1 MTSTVADNTP
11 ILIGVGETSERIGSP
26 DYRQLSPTDLAA
38 GAAKAAC
45 EDALDLASLASG
57 IDAIFAIRTVADS
70 APAPMRAQRAP
81 FGGPDNV
88 PAAVARRL
96 GASPRVLVYS
106 PACGDEPQKLLGEAC
121 ERLHAGELKMV
132 LLCGGEAASTQRAAQ
147 AAKEVLDWREHD
159 EQALDDRHWNVGAMR
174 TRYMNDHKMIFP
186 TAVYPL
192 LENARRRR
200 LGLDRQA
207 YALEMG
213 RLLAPFTEVA
223 ARNPHSSSPRTWTA
237 EQIAT
242 ISADNRMI
250 ADPHPISVVARDQVN
265 QGAAVLLT
273 TVGNARALGI
283 AEAKWVYLHG
293 YSAVD
298 ERHVLERQDLG
309 RSEAMALAYE
319 KALAEAGTTIEN
331 IRHLDIYSC
340 FPIAVFAAT
349 DALGL
354 KADDPRGLT
363 LTGGLA
369 HFGGPGNNYSMHAI
383 ATLVRR
389 LRADPGSLGLI
400 GANGGFMSTHA
411 VGVYSTTPRP
421 WKTCDS
427 GPLQREVDALPA
439 PALAAH
445 AEGWARIETYT
456 VLHSKQ
462 GPTDVIAVGRLE
474 GTGERFAAVATEADA
489 ATLAYFAANDG
500 LDQRIWVRH
509 YQGQNRFALNAAE
522 LDKVV
527 PPRSDVLRPAYEFV
541 QVERRGPVLEIT
553 INRPDTNNALTPE
566 GNDELEQIF
575 DAYEADDSLWV
586 AILTGAGSKAFCTG
600 NDLKASSTGRRMWM
614 PRTGFGGLTARPD
627 RVKPVIAAVNGYA
640 MGGGFEIALAC
651 DLIVAD
657 ESAQFALSEV
667 KVGLIAG
674 AGGLQRL
681 TRQIPY
687 KQAMEMILTGRRVPA
702 AEGKALGFV
711 NRVAPAGTALDAARV
726 LADELLEA
734 SPTSI
739 RGSKALLNDQARF
752 AATDDAVRQA
762 YKAIDR
768 VVNSEDRIEGITAFV
783 QKRKPQWKNR

>member
-1 MTSTVADNTP
+1 MTHTVPDNTP
-11 ILIGVGETSERIGSP
+11 ILVGVGQASERIGTPS
-26 DYRQLSPTDLAA
+26 YRQLSPTDLTAE
-38 GAAKAAC
+38 AAKSAC
-45 EDALDLASLASG
+45 DDALTLGKLASH
-57 IDAIFAIRTVADS
+57 IDAIYAVRTVADS

-81 FGGPDNV
+81 FGGPNNV
-88 PAAVARRL
+88 PAAVAQRM
-96 GASPRVLVYS
+96 GASPSLMVYS
-106 PACGDEPQKLLGEAC
+106 PACGDEPQKLVGEAC
-121 ERLHAGELKMV
+121 ERLHSGELKMV

-147 AAKEVLDWREHD
+147 AAKETLDWTEHH
-159 EQALDDRHWNVGAMR
+159 EHTLDDRHWNVGAMR

-192 LENARRRR
+192 LENARRHR
-200 LGLDRQA
+200 LGLSREA
-207 YALEMG
+207 YAMEMG
-213 RLLAPFTEVA
+213 HLLAPFTDVA
-223 ARNPHSSSPRTWTA
+223 AANPHSSSPKAWTA
-237 EQIAT
+237 EKIAT
-242 ISADNRMI
+242 VNADNRMI

-265 QGAAVLLT
+265 QAAAVLLT
-273 TVGNARALGI
+273 TVGTARELGI
-283 AEAKWVYLHG
+283 EESRWVYLHG

-309 RSEAMALAYE
+309 RSEAMRLAYE
-319 KALAEAGTTIEN
+319 KALAEADTSIDA
-331 IRHLDIYSC
+331 IRYLDIYSC

-369 HFGGPGNNYSMHAI
+369 HFGGAGNNYSMHAI
-383 ATLVRR
+383 AEVVTK
-389 LRADPGSLGLI
+389 LRADPGSLGLV

-411 VGVYSTTPRP
+411 VGVYSTTPRA
-421 WKTCDS
+421 WKLCDS
-427 GPLQREVDALPA
+427 RPLQREIDALPA
-439 PALAAH
+439 PALAAY

-462 GPTDVIAVGRLE
+462 GPTDVIAIGILE
-474 GTGERFAAVATEADA
+474 GSGERFAAVAGEEDA
-489 ATLAYFAANDG
+489 ATLAHFAAHEG
-500 LDQRIWVRH
+500 LNQRIWVRH
-509 YQGQNRFALNAAE
+509 HAGQNRFALTPE
-522 LDKVV
+522 DLDRVIPLPSVKLQA
-527 PPRSDVLRPAYEFV
+527 SYEHVL
-541 QVERRGPVLEIT
+541 VERRGAVLEVI
-553 INRPDTNNALTPE
+553 INRPDSNNALTPE
-566 GNDELEQIF
+566 ANDELAQIF

-586 AILTGAGSKAFCTG
+586 AIVGGAGSKAFCTG

-614 PRTGFGGLTARPD
+614 PRTGFGGLTARPN
-627 RVKPVIAAVNGYA
+627 RVKPIIAAVNGFA

-657 ESAQFALSEV
+657 ENAQFALSEV

-711 NRVAPAGTALDAARV
+711 NRVVAPGTAMEAARAM
-726 LADELLEA
+726 ADELLES

-739 RGSKALLNDQARF
+739 RGSKALLNEQARF
-752 AATDDAVRQA
+752 AATDDAVRPP
-762 YKAIDR
+762 YKAVDR
-768 VVNSEDRIEGITAFV
+768 VINSEDRIEGVTAFV